1 MNHSIFAP
9 KWASALLAVA
19 VVLLLAPCQSL
30 LAHDAGAADAAPHD
44 ATISAN
50 DAKRLARR
58 YLGDLGYSMRIGP
71 GGARILSV
79 SLDEGRW
86 AVRVALSNGGSVQ
99 THALTFYVR
108 INDGVIE
115 EPEDAPPQFAAR

>member
-19 VVLLLAPCQSL
+19 VALLLAPCPSL
-30 LAHDAGAADAAPHD
+30 LAHDAGATDAAAEE

-58 YLGDLGYSMRIGP
+58 YLGELGYSMRIGP

-108 INDGVIE
+108 SDSGAIE
-115 EPEDAPPQFAAR
+115 EPDDTPPQFAAR